1 MLVVAYGLFHGLI
14 FFPVLLSLVG
24 PAPFMI
30 HPETEVAIS
39 AEELEPQLNQDI
51 SKTHDPALTEEQVP
65 IKKEDTVLYSIFN
78 CSFI

>member
-1 MLVVAYGLFHGLI
+1 
-14 FFPVLLSLVG
+14 
-24 PAPFMI
+24 MI

>member
-30 HPETEVAIS
+30 HSETEVAIS
-39 AEELEPQLNQDI
+39 AEELEPQLNQDK
-51 SKTHDPALTEEQVP
+51 SKTQEPALTEEQVP
-65 IKKEDTVLYSIFN
+65 IKKEDTVLYNTFN